1 MISGTGWGGSA
12 FEWMTEHPQ
21 YLLESRCAQAG
32 VVLSKDRLLPV
43 LVLCGATRKN
53 GFALGLDFIAHSLG
67 HEQEGDGRKESV
79 MAANM
84 KAHISG
90 PSLRGFG
97 FSHFFL

>member
-1 MISGTGWGGSA
+1 MIAGAGCGGSA

-21 YLLESRCAQAG
+21 YLLKSRCTQAG
-32 VVLSKDRLLPV
+32 VVLRKDRLLPV

-53 GFALGLDFIAHSLG
+53 GVTLGLDFITHPLG
-67 HEQEGDGRKESV
+67 HEQEGNGREESV

-90 PSLRGFG
+90 PSLQGFG
-97 FSHFFL
+97 FSHFYL